1 MFDQALLRIA
11 QLEFDVIWFKNQLG
25 VCSSQFTLFA
35 VDKKG
40 EKNEEMNK
48 EGNTGEDAKKRM
60 DREMNE
66 MVDLLQKTVKGEKA

>member
-1 MFDQALLRIA
+1 MFDQALLCIA
-11 QLEFDVIWFKNQLG
+11 QLEFDVIWLKNQLG
-25 VCSSQFTLFA
+25 VGSSQFTLFV

-48 EGNTGEDAKKRM
+48 KENKGEDAKKRM

-66 MVDLLQKTVKGEKA
+66 MVDLLNENTRCIS